1 MSISLHFT
9 DDDWARI
16 ARDWAAW
23 WAGELP
29 RPLIWIEGPAPGAAE
44 HLPGAPERCT
54 DDGLFLTD
62 FGLDTPVEAVIDHLT
77 ACLEHTRFYGDAF
90 PKWWVNY
97 GPGIMAGFLGAE
109 VHADDRTVWF
119 SPRAELPIDHLRP
132 AYNAHNPWW
141 ERIQAITRAAVAR
154 WGDRVAVGHTDL
166 GGNLD
171 IIASLHGTQRLLLDL
186 YDAPEEVDRLVAA
199 ITRLWIRYYD
209 ELYAILAPAGR
220 GTTPWGAIW
229 SPERTYMLQSDF
241 AYMISPAMF
250 ERFVLPDLAAMCDH
264 LDHAFYHL
272 DGKGQIPHV
281 DMLLSLERLR
291 GIQWIPGA
299 GQPEPEAWGDLL
311 RRIRRAGKLIQLF
324 VTPQGAL
331 QIVREFG
338 GGQGFVLCIDRP
350 LPADEAE
357 DFLRLIA
364 REAAL
369 A

>member
-1 MSISLHFT
+1 MSINVQFT

-16 ARDWAAW
+16 EQDWAAW
-23 WAGELP
+23 WAGELS
-29 RPLIWIEGPAPGAAE
+29 RPLVWIEGPAPQVA
-44 HLPGAPERCT
+44 HLSPEALARFT
-54 DDGLFLTD
+54 DDNLYLSD
-62 FGLDTPVEAVIDHLT
+62 FGLDTPVESVIDHLT
-77 ACLEHTRFYGDAF
+77 TCLENTRFYGDAF

-97 GPGIMAGFLGAE
+97 GPGIMAGFLGAG
-109 VHADDRTVWF
+109 VHAEERTVWF
-119 SPRAELPIDHLRP
+119 SPPEDRPLDRLQP
-132 AYNAHNPWW
+132 AYDAQNPWW
-141 ERIQAITRAAVAR
+141 LRVQAVTRAAVER

-171 IIASLHGTQRLLLDL
+171 ILASLRGTQRLLLDL
-186 YDAPEEVDRLVAA
+186 YDTPQEVDRLVGE
-199 ITRLWIRYYD
+199 ITRLWLRYYD
-209 ELYAILAPAGR
+209 ELYAILGPAGR
-220 GTTPWGAIW
+220 GTTPWAAIW
-229 SPERTYMLQSDF
+229 SPARTYMLQSDF
-241 AYMISPAMF
+241 AYMISPVMF
-250 ERFVLPDLAAMCDH
+250 ERFVMPDLAAMCEH

-299 GQPEPEAWGDLL
+299 GQPDPETWGDLL
-311 RRIRRAGKLIQLF
+311 RRIRAAGKLMQLF

-338 GGQGFVLCIDRP
+338 GQGFVLCLTEP
-350 LPADEAE
+350 LLPGDAD